1 MESPNNRL
9 EKNELSSGNEEIDK
23 FIKET
28 IDENNC
34 NYYNYNYYNHPLF
47 LEWVPFERFEN
58 VKQIGEGGFAKVY
71 SATWIDGKKRYA
83 KQDDGKWKKIGSEPM
98 KIALKRIKGSHN
110 MPPEYLNELK
120 IYWSLC
126 SKDTTYLKFYGLTK
140 DSKTKEFMMIMEL
153 ADQGSLRNVLSKN
166 FKNILWKD
174 KLYILNNILRDLKN
188 LHKLGYIHK
197 DFHSGNI
204 LQTCNSNNKT
214 NISYV
219 SDFGLSRPINEKNS
233 NNIIYGVL
241 SYIAPEV
248 LNGEPYTPSSDI
260 YSFGVVMAELSSG
273 RPPFYERKHSLNLA
287 LEICNGFRPEF
298 GKGTPEIYKKLA
310 YRCMSANPK
319 QRPTANELHTLLYY
333 LYYCIFEIENFPY
346 SEDDFQEKFGY
357 EIEEIKLKFKK
368 ADEEIKNI
376 STLYK
381 NNSDAIYT
389 SRAFTFN
396 SLPKPINSSIILSYL
411 DDDNYQE
418 SIEHDSQLN
427 KLDVL
432 NIINS

>member
-9 EKNELSSGNEEIDK
+9 EKDESSSGNEEIDK

-34 NYYNYNYYNHPLF
+34 
-47 LEWVPFERFEN
+47 
-58 VKQIGEGGFAKVY
+58 GFAKVY
-71 SATWIDGKKRYA
+71 SATWSDGKIKYA

-140 DSKTKEFMMIMEL
+140 DPNTKEFMMIMEL
-153 ADQGSLRNVLSKN
+153 ADQGNLRN
-166 FKNILWKD
+166 
-174 KLYILNNILRDLKN
+174 
-188 LHKLGYIHK
+188 
-197 DFHSGNI
+197 
-204 LQTCNSNNKT
+204 
-214 NISYV
+214 
-219 SDFGLSRPINEKNS
+219 
-233 NNIIYGVL
+233 
-241 SYIAPEV
+241 
-248 LNGEPYTPSSDI
+248 
-260 YSFGVVMAELSSG
+260 
-273 RPPFYERKHSLNLA
+273 
-287 LEICNGFRPEF
+287 
-298 GKGTPEIYKKLA
+298 KLA

-333 LYYCIFEIENFPY
+333 LYYCIFDIENFPY
-346 SEDDFQEKFGY
+346 SEDDFQEKFGH

-389 SRAFTFN
+389 SRAFKFN
-396 SLPKPINSSIILSYL
+396 NLPKPIDSTIILSYL
-411 DDDNYQE
+411 DDDNYRE

-427 KLDVL
+427 NLDRFVREFRINLRNLRIPVL
-432 NIINS
+432 LFITFKRVRTSQFKHIYRLMLMKPNDKETCRPNIVRSH